1 MGDSLVTI
9 ATVVVA
15 AVLMLG
21 LPLSAVADRTDDI
34 SQQAVQNATV
44 EYVDSIR
51 TTGKL
56 SLEDYTKF
64 TETIAATGNSY
75 DIEMQVKILDE
86 NIGKKAAQTE
96 VEKIGENVYYVMY
109 TSQVMEQINPI
120 DPATGKAKYP
130 NGRTLLLKEGDIV
143 SVSVKNTN
151 TTIAQLLRNAMY
163 KLTGNDTF
171 QVGASHG
178 GIVTINGK

>member
-1 MGDSLVTI
+1 MEDTLI
-9 ATVVVA
+9 TVVAFVLG

-21 LPLSAVADRTDDI
+21 FPLATVANNADTM
-34 SQQAVQNATV
+34 SQVSVQNSTV
-44 EYVDSIR
+44 EYVDKIR

-64 TETIAATGNSY
+64 IQEISATGNSY
-75 DIEMQVKILDE
+75 DVEIEIKVLVE
-86 NIGKKAAQTE
+86 NPGKKAAQTE
-96 VEKIGENVYYVMY
+96 VEKIGENVYYTMY
-109 TSQVMEQINPI
+109 TSQILEQINP
-120 DPATGKAKYP
+120 DPAQYP

-151 TTIAQLLRNAMY
+151 KTVAQLLRNAMY
-163 KLTGNDTF
+163 KVTGSETF
-171 QVGASHG
+171 QVNASHG

>member
-75 DIEMQVKILDE
+75 AIEMQVKILDE

-109 TSQVMEQINPI
+109 TSQVMEQINP
-120 DPATGKAKYP
+120 DPSVYP